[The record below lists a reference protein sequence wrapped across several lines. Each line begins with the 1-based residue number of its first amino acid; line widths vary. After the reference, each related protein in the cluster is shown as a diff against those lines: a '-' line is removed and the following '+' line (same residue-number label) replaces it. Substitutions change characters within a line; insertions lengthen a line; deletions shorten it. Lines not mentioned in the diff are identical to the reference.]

1 MDEQLRKP
9 EDEQNTNQ
17 DDSYSFMNETVK
29 RRPFPVGKY
38 LLRAIEIIASACLF
52 GLVAGFV
59 FVHVTGRNDQPVTIT
74 SDEEPVSQQTAA
86 DTESAAAAAES
97 VTPTPVPQVMTA
109 EEEQQ
114 QILDHYEQQNKAVYA
129 VARSAMQSVV
139 GVTGYSDAT
148 SWLSGNDPTSS
159 SVSGLLVASTDSSVL
174 VLVDYRSLS
183 SAATLMV
190 TFADGTSCNGT
201 LIREDP
207 TTELAVLA
215 VPTSS
220 LSASTLSSCTAASL
234 GNSYNVTAGDGVIA
248 IGSPMG
254 YSNSVAY
261 GEITSTDNLVSVTD
275 GEFSL
280 LTTDMQGST
289 SGTGV
294 LVNLDGKVVGFVM
307 QKYAASGTSTVTG
320 IAISYLK
327 LLIQNL
333 SNNEAISYMGIRGQ
347 DVSASLSGSTG
358 VPEGVYVNSVDAG
371 SPALA
376 AGLAAGDVITDMDG
390 ANITT
395 MKTLH
400 NRLANLKPGDE
411 VSVTVRRKGADGYK
425 KFEFTI
431 TLGELK

>member
-9 EDEQNTNQ
+9 EDEQNTSQ

-29 RRPFPVGKY
+29 KRPLPIGRY
-38 LLRAIEIIASACLF
+38 LLRAAGIIASACLF
-52 GLVAGFV
+52 GLVAGLV
-59 FVHVTGRNDQPVTIT
+59 FMHVTEKNDKTVTIT
-74 SDEEPVSQQTAA
+74 SDEELISQQQAA
-86 DTESAAAAAES
+86 ASESATESAAT
-97 VTPTPVPQVMTA
+97 VTPTPVPEQLTEA
-109 EEEQQ
+109 EKQQ
-114 QILDHYEQQNKAVYA
+114 QARDNYEKQNQAVYA
-129 VARSAMQSVV
+129 VAETARKSVV

-159 SVSGLLVASTDSSVL
+159 SVSGLLVASTDNSML

-190 TFADGTSCNGT
+190 TFADGTAANGT
-201 LIREDP
+201 LVREDP
-207 TTELAVLA
+207 TTELAVLS
-215 VPTSS
+215 VPTAS
-220 LSASTLSSCTAASL
+220 LSSSTLASCTAASL

-294 LVNLDGKVVGFVM
+294 LVNLDGQVVGFVM
-307 QKYAASGTSTVTG
+307 QKYAASGTSVVTG
-320 IAISYLK
+320 VAISYLK
-327 LLIQNL
+327 SLIQTL

-347 DVSASLSGSTG
+347 DVSAALSGSTG

-376 AGLAAGDVITDMDG
+376 AGLAAGDVITDVDG
-390 ANITT
+390 SDITT
-395 MKTLH
+395 MRALH
-400 NRLANLKPGDE
+400 NRLVNMKPGDE
-411 VSVTVRRKGADGYK
+411 ISVTVRRKGTDGYK
-425 KFEFTI
+425 KFEFTV

>member
-29 RRPFPVGKY
+29 KRPLPVGKY
-38 LLRAIEIIASACLF
+38 LIRALEIIASACLF
-52 GLVAGFV
+52 GLVAGLV
-59 FVHVTGRNDQPVTIT
+59 FMHVTARNDKTVTIT
-74 SDEEPVSQQTAA
+74 SDEEPVSLETAA
-86 DTESAAAAAES
+86 SESAAESAAT
-97 VTPTPVPQVMTA
+97 VTPTPVPQPMTA
-109 EEEQQ
+109 EEKQQ
-114 QILDHYEQQNKAVYA
+114 QTLDDYEQQNRAVYA
-129 VARSAMQSVV
+129 VAETAMQSVV

-148 SWLSGNDPTSS
+148 GWLSGNDPTSS
-159 SVSGLLVASTDSSVL
+159 SVSGLLVASTDSSML

-190 TFADGTSCNGT
+190 TFADGTVTNGT
-201 LIREDP
+201 LVREDP
-207 TTELAVLA
+207 TTELAVLS

-220 LSASTLSSCTAASL
+220 LSASTLASCTAASL

-294 LVNLDGKVVGFVM
+294 LVNLDGQVVGFVM

-320 IAISYLK
+320 VAISYLK
-327 LLIQNL
+327 SLIETL

-390 ANITT
+390 TDITT
-395 MKTLH
+395 MRALH
-400 NRLANLKPGDE
+400 NRLVNLKPGDE
-411 VSVTVRRKGADGYK
+411 VTVTVRRKGTDGYK

>member
-9 EDEQNTNQ
+9 EDEQNTSQ

-29 RRPFPVGKY
+29 KRPLPIGRY
-38 LLRAIEIIASACLF
+38 LLRAAGIIASACLF
-52 GLVAGFV
+52 GLVAGLV
-59 FVHVTGRNDQPVTIT
+59 FMHVTEKNDKTVTIT
-74 SDEEPVSQQTAA
+74 SDEELISQQQAA
-86 DTESAAAAAES
+86 ASESATESAAT
-97 VTPTPVPQVMTA
+97 VTPTPVPEQLTEA
-109 EEEQQ
+109 EKQQ
-114 QILDHYEQQNKAVYA
+114 QALDNYEKQNQAVYA
-129 VARSAMQSVV
+129 VAETARKSVV

-159 SVSGLLVASTDSSVL
+159 SVSGLLVASTDNSML

-190 TFADGTSCNGT
+190 TFADGTAANGT
-201 LIREDP
+201 LVREDP
-207 TTELAVLA
+207 TTELAVLS

-220 LSASTLSSCTAASL
+220 LSSSTLAGCTTAAL
-234 GNSYNVTAGDGVIA
+234 GNSYSVTAGDGVIA

-294 LVNLDGKVVGFVM
+294 LVNLEGQVVGIVM

-320 IAISYLK
+320 VAISYLK
-327 LLIQNL
+327 SLIQTL

-390 ANITT
+390 TDITT
-395 MKTLH
+395 MRALH
-400 NRLANLKPGDE
+400 NRLVNLKPGDE
-411 VSVTVRRKGADGYK
+411 VTVTVRRKGTDGYK

>member
-9 EDEQNTNQ
+9 EDEQNTSQ

-29 RRPFPVGKY
+29 KRPLPIGRY
-38 LLRAIEIIASACLF
+38 LLRAAGIIASACLF
-52 GLVAGFV
+52 GLVAGLV
-59 FVHVTGRNDQPVTIT
+59 FMHVTEKNDKTVTIT
-74 SDEEPVSQQTAA
+74 SDEELISQQQAA
-86 DTESAAAAAES
+86 ASESATESAAT
-97 VTPTPVPQVMTA
+97 VTPTPVPEQLTEA
-109 EEEQQ
+109 EKQQ
-114 QILDHYEQQNKAVYA
+114 QALDNYEKQNQAVYA
-129 VARSAMQSVV
+129 VAETARKSVV

-159 SVSGLLVASTDSSVL
+159 SVSGLLVASTDSSML

-190 TFADGTSCNGT
+190 TFADGTVTNGT
-201 LIREDP
+201 LVREDP
-207 TTELAVLA
+207 TTELAVLS

-220 LSASTLSSCTAASL
+220 LSASTLASCTAASL

-294 LVNLDGKVVGFVM
+294 LVNLDGQVVGFVM

-320 IAISYLK
+320 VAISYLK
-327 LLIQNL
+327 SLIETL

-390 ANITT
+390 TDITT
-395 MKTLH
+395 MRALH
-400 NRLANLKPGDE
+400 NRLVNLKPGDE
-411 VSVTVRRKGADGYK
+411 VTVTVRRKGTDGY

>member
-9 EDEQNTNQ
+9 EDEQNTSQ

-29 RRPFPVGKY
+29 KRPLPIGRY
-38 LLRAIEIIASACLF
+38 LLRAAGIIASACLF
-52 GLVAGFV
+52 GLVAGLV
-59 FVHVTGRNDQPVTIT
+59 FMHVTEKNDKTVTIT
-74 SDEEPVSQQTAA
+74 SDEELISQQQAA
-86 DTESAAAAAES
+86 ASESATESAAT
-97 VTPTPVPQVMTA
+97 VTPTPVPEQLTEA
-109 EEEQQ
+109 EKQQ
-114 QILDHYEQQNKAVYA
+114 QALDNYEKQNQAVYA
-129 VARSAMQSVV
+129 VAETARKSVV

-159 SVSGLLVASTDSSVL
+159 SVSGLLVASTDNSML

-190 TFADGTSCNGT
+190 TFADGTAANGT
-201 LIREDP
+201 LVREDP
-207 TTELAVLA
+207 TTELAVLS

-220 LSASTLSSCTAASL
+220 LSSSTLAGCTTAAL
-234 GNSYNVTAGDGVIA
+234 GNSYSVTAGDGVIA

-294 LVNLDGKVVGFVM
+294 LVNLEGQVVGIVM

-320 IAISYLK
+320 VAISYLK
-327 LLIQNL
+327 SLIQTL

-347 DVSASLSGSTG
+347 DVSAALSGSTG
-358 VPEGVYVNSVDAG
+358 VPEGVYVNAVDAG

-390 ANITT
+390 SEVTT
-395 MKTLH
+395 MKVLH
-400 NRLANLKPGDE
+400 NRITNLKPGDQ

>member
-86 DTESAAAAAES
+86 DTESAAASAES

-129 VARSAMQSVV
+129 VAKSAMQSVV

-220 LSASTLSSCTAASL
+220 LSASTLASCTAASL

-254 YSNSVAY
+254 YSNSVA
-261 GEITSTDNLVSVTD
+261 
-275 GEFSL
+275 L